1 MASLPVLPSS
11 ITRPLRLRRLRA
23 QHDSHQSRHV
33 PFVLLVIF
41 LMGTYAVLSCGSG
54 SPGYHLGNA
63 LIWGFGFCVSG
74 MLLGF
79 LFAIPR
85 ILPAGA
91 IIAPARPHNANGNGK
106 RETDTGPGAGSV
118 LSHPSHSPSEINSN
132 LVEVSDWLTKIIV
145 GVGLVELKHLPTA
158 ARGVA
163 DYIAPSLGLAPSM
176 AAPVAGGIMLFYS
189 VLGFLIGYLLTRIY
203 LAVIIKWADNQVKNL
218 NPVRLD
224 NGTEIEASEM
234 IRLQQSA
241 LADVQETVVNIVST
255 MPEQAGM
262 ATTSAVVAMTPG
274 RVLWVD
280 SRPANNALLVDQ
292 LTRANVVVEQV
303 LTNKDALECLAKG
316 AHPFDVVITDMAGF
330 DHGRSL
336 PDAGIDLTRDVLR
349 LLPGQ
354 PVLVYCSKK
363 EAELHGAAASL
374 AGARL
379 VTANGTHLIAEI
391 ARILKTAGRAVLI
404 G

>member
-1 MASLPVLPSS
+1 MAALPVVS
-11 ITRPLRLRRLRA
+11 RPLDRLLRFRRLRA
-23 QHDSHQSRHV
+23 RYDSHKSSRV

-41 LMGTYAVLSCGSG
+41 LMGTFSVVTCGSG
-54 SPGYHLGNA
+54 TPGYHLGNA

-91 IIAPARPHNANGNGK
+91 IIAPARNGNGNGK
-106 RETDTGPGAGSV
+106 RETDPVSNGV
-118 LSHPSHSPSEINSN
+118 LSHPGQSPSEINSN

-163 DYIAPSLGLAPSM
+163 DYIAPSLGLAPAM

-218 NPVRLD
+218 NPVRLE
-224 NGTEIEASEM
+224 NGTEIDASEL
-234 IRLQQSA
+234 IRLQQTA
-241 LADVQETVVNIVST
+241 LADVQKTVVNIVST
-255 MPEQAGM
+255 MPEQPGL
-262 ATTSAVVAMTPG
+262 ATGSPVLPVTPG
-274 RVLWVD
+274 RVLWVG
-280 SRPANNALLVDQ
+280 SRPADNALLVDQ
-292 LTRANVVVEQV
+292 LTRANVIVEQV
-303 LTNKDALECLAKG
+303 LANKDALERLEKG
-316 AHPFDVVITDMAGF
+316 AHPFDVVVTDMAGYEQ
-330 DHGRSL
+330 GRAV
-336 PDAGIDLTRDVLR
+336 PDAGIVLTRDVLR
-349 LLPGQ
+349 QLPGQ
-354 PVLVYCSKK
+354 PVLVYCSDK
-363 EAELHGAAASL
+363 EADMHGVAAID
-374 AGARL
+374 AGARM
-379 VTANGTHLIAEI
+379 VITSGTQLIAEI
-391 ARILKTAGRAVLI
+391 ARILKTTGRPVLI

>member
-1 MASLPVLPSS
+1 MAALPFTPPPAD
-11 ITRPLRLRRLRA
+11 RPLRLRRLRA
-23 QHDSHQSRHV
+23 AYDSHQSSRV
-33 PFVLLVIF
+33 PFVLLAIF
-41 LMGTYAVLSCGSG
+41 LMGTFAVLACGSG
-54 SPGYHLGNA
+54 TPGYHLGNA

-91 IIAPARPHNANGNGK
+91 IIAPPRPVNGNGK
-106 RETDTGPGAGSV
+106 RETDPASNGI
-118 LSHPSHSPSEINSN
+118 LSHASHSPSEINSN

-163 DYIAPSLGLAPSM
+163 DYIAPSLGLAPAM

-224 NGTEIEASEM
+224 SGAEIEASEL
-234 IRLQQSA
+234 IRLQQTA
-241 LADVQETVVNIVST
+241 LADVQEAVVNIVSAD
-255 MPEQAGM
+255 PDKAG
-262 ATTSAVVAMTPG
+262 APDPATSAVMPITPG
-274 RVLWVD
+274 RILWMD
-280 SRPANNALLVDQ
+280 GRPANNALLVEQ
-292 LTRANVVVEQV
+292 LTRANIVVEQV
-303 LTNKDALECLAKG
+303 LTSKDALERLAKG
-316 AHPFDVVITDMAGF
+316 AHPFGVVVTDMAGF
-330 DHGRSL
+330 EHGYSV
-336 PDAGIDLTRDVLR
+336 PDAGIQLTRDILR
-349 LLPGQ
+349 LLPEQ
-354 PVLVYCSKK
+354 PVLVYCSRK
-363 EAELHGAAASL
+363 EAELHGEAATG
-374 AGARL
+374 AGARMVTTSGTQL
-379 VTANGTHLIAEI
+379 VAEI
-391 ARILKTAGRAVLI
+391 VRILKAAGRPILI

>member
-23 QHDSHQSRHV
+23 RYDSHKSSRV

-41 LMGTYAVLSCGSG
+41 LMGTYAVLTCGSG
-54 SPGYHLGNA
+54 TPGYHLGNA

-91 IIAPARPHNANGNGK
+91 IIAPPRPSNANGK
-106 RETDTGPGAGSV
+106 RETDAGPNSV

-158 ARGVA
+158 ACGVA

-224 NGTEIEASEM
+224 NGTEIEASEL

-255 MPEQAGM
+255 MPEQSGM
-262 ATTSAVVAMTPG
+262 AATSAVVAMTPG

-280 SRPANNALLVDQ
+280 SRPANHTLLVDQ

-303 LTNKDALECLAKG
+303 LTNKDALECLARG

-363 EAELHGAAASL
+363 EAELHGAAATL
-374 AGARL
+374 AGARM

-391 ARILKTAGRAVLI
+391 ARILKTAGRAILI

>member
-1 MASLPVLPSS
+1 MAALPVVS
-11 ITRPLRLRRLRA
+11 RPLDRLLRFRRLRA
-23 QHDSHQSRHV
+23 RYDSHKSSRV

-41 LMGTYAVLSCGSG
+41 LMGTFSVVTCGSG
-54 SPGYHLGNA
+54 TPGYHLGNA

-91 IIAPARPHNANGNGK
+91 IIAPARNGNGNGK
-106 RETDTGPGAGSV
+106 RETDPVSNGV
-118 LSHPSHSPSEINSN
+118 LSHPGQSPSEINSN

-163 DYIAPSLGLAPSM
+163 DYIAPSLGLAPAM

-218 NPVRLD
+218 NPVRLE
-224 NGTEIEASEM
+224 NGTEIDASEL
-234 IRLQQSA
+234 IRLQQTA
-241 LADVQETVVNIVST
+241 LADVQKTVVNIVST
-255 MPEQAGM
+255 MPEQTGLAAGP
-262 ATTSAVVAMTPG
+262 AVLPVTPG
-274 RVLWVD
+274 RVLWVG
-280 SRPANNALLVDQ
+280 SRPADNALLVDQ
-292 LTRANVVVEQV
+292 LTRANVIVEQV
-303 LTNKDALECLAKG
+303 LANKDALERLEKG
-316 AHPFDVVITDMAGF
+316 AHPFDVVVTDMAGYEQ
-330 DHGRSL
+330 GRAV
-336 PDAGIDLTRDVLR
+336 PDAGIVLTRDVLR
-349 LLPGQ
+349 QLPGQ
-354 PVLVYCSKK
+354 PVLVYCSDK
-363 EAELHGAAASL
+363 EADMHGVAAID
-374 AGARL
+374 AGARM
-379 VTANGTHLIAEI
+379 VITSGTQLIAEI
-391 ARILKTAGRAVLI
+391 ARILKTTGRPVLI

>member
-1 MASLPVLPSS
+1 MAALPVVPPSVDQ
-11 ITRPLRLRRLRA
+11 PLRLRRLRA
-23 QHDSHQSRHV
+23 RYDSHKSSRV

-41 LMGTYAVLSCGSG
+41 LMGTFSVVACGG
-54 SPGYHLGNA
+54 GTPGYHLGNA

-91 IIAPARPHNANGNGK
+91 IIPPARPGNGAASGK
-106 RETDTGPGAGSV
+106 RETDPAPNSV

-163 DYIAPSLGLAPSM
+163 DYIAPSLGLAPGM

-224 NGTEIEASEM
+224 NGTEIDASEL
-234 IRLQQSA
+234 IRLQQNA

-255 MPEQAGM
+255 MPEQAGL
-262 ATTSAVVAMTPG
+262 ATVPAVLPVTPG

-303 LTNKDALECLAKG
+303 LANKEALERLAKG

-330 DHGRSL
+330 EHGRSV
-336 PDAGIDLTRDVLR
+336 PDAGIVLTRDVLR
-349 LLPGQ
+349 LLPEQ

-363 EAELHGAAASL
+363 EAELHGAAASD
-374 AGARL
+374 AGARM
-379 VTANGTHLIAEI
+379 VTTSGTHLIAEI
-391 ARILKTAGRAVLI
+391 ARILKTAGRPVLI

>member
-1 MASLPVLPSS
+1 MAALPALPPPAE
-11 ITRPLRLRRLRA
+11 RPLRMRRLRA
-23 QHDSHQSRHV
+23 AYDSHKSSRV
-33 PFVLLVIF
+33 PFVLLAIF
-41 LMGTYAVLSCGSG
+41 LMGTIAVFTCGG
-54 SPGYHLGNA
+54 GTPGYRLGNA

-91 IIAPARPHNANGNGK
+91 IIAPARLANGK
-106 RETDTGPGAGSV
+106 RENDPSPNGV
-118 LSHPSHSPSEINSN
+118 LSQPGHSPSEINSN

-163 DYIAPSLGLAPSM
+163 DYIAPSLGLAPEI

-224 NGTEIEASEM
+224 SGAEIDASEL
-234 IRLQQSA
+234 IRLQQTT
-241 LADVQETVVNIVST
+241 LADVQKTVVGIVST
-255 MPEQAGM
+255 LPEQPGLAI
-262 ATTSAVVAMTPG
+262 APAALPVTPG
-274 RVLWVD
+274 RVLWMD
-280 SRPANNALLVDQ
+280 SRPAENALLVEQ
-292 LTRANVVVEQV
+292 LTRAKITVEHV
-303 LTNKDALECLAKG
+303 RNGTEAIDRLAH
-316 AHPFDVVITDMAGF
+316 AAYPFDVFVTDMAGF
-330 DHGRSL
+330 EQGNAI
-336 PDAGIDLTRDVLR
+336 PDVGVRLTREVLR
-349 LLPGQ
+349 LRPEQ
-354 PVLVYCSKK
+354 VVLVYCSEK
-363 EAELHGAAASL
+363 EAEVHGAAAL
-374 AGARL
+374 DAGVRL
-379 VTANGTHLIAEI
+379 VTTSGTQLIAEI
-391 ARILKTAGRAVLI
+391 ARILKAADRPSQI